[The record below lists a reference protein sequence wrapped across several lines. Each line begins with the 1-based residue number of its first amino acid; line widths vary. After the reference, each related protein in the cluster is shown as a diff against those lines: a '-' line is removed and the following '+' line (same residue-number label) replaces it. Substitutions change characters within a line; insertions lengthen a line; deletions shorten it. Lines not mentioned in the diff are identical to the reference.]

1 MEIAVI
7 GTGYV
12 GLVAGA
18 CFADLG
24 NKVICVDVNKEKIE
38 LLKKGKSPIFEPG
51 LDEMLSKNIK
61 AGRISFTTDTAD
73 AVKKS
78 QVIFIAVGTPQG
90 ENGESDLKYVEQA
103 ADTIGK
109 ALDGEK
115 VIVNKSTIPVGTGS
129 MVENK
134 VARHY
139 KGKFHVVSNPE
150 FLREGNAI
158 NDFLKPDRIVI
169 GARDE
174 KASKAMEELY
184 RPLGAKILFTD
195 IESAELI
202 KYGSNAMLATK
213 ISFINELAWLC
224 DKVNANIDTVAEG
237 IGLDSRIGPA
247 FLKAGCGWGGSCFPK
262 DVKALIHT
270 AKKYGVDL
278 KIPRAA
284 EEANK
289 RQKLLPVKKLKAG
302 LKSLKGKKIAML
314 GLSFKPDTDD
324 MREAPSV
331 EIANA
336 LLKEGAKV
344 SAYDP
349 VAMHEA
355 GKILKGVKFAA
366 SPYEALDGADALVL
380 VTEWNEFREIDFERI
395 KRIMKNPLIIDGRNI
410 YDRKHLEKIGFAYE
424 GIGK

>member
-1 MEIAVI
+1 
-7 GTGYV
+7 YV

-24 NKVICVDVNKEKIE
+24 NNVVCVDVDREKVE
-38 LLKKGKSPIFEPG
+38 MLKKGKSPIFEPG
-51 LDEMLSKNIK
+51 LEEMLEKNIK
-61 AGRISFTTDTAD
+61 AGRLSFTTSTAE

-78 QVIFIAVGTPQG
+78 QIIFIAVGTPQG

-103 ADTIGK
+103 ANAIGQ
-109 ALDGEK
+109 ALDCEK
-115 VIVNKSTIPVGTGS
+115 IIVNKSTVPVGTG
-129 MVENK
+129 NK
-134 VARHY
+134 VAKIIGKHY

-150 FLREGNAI
+150 FLREGSAI

-169 GARDE
+169 GSNDE
-174 KASKAMEELY
+174 KASKTMEELY
-184 RPLGAKILFTD
+184 RTLGAKILFTD

-213 ISFINELAWLC
+213 ISFINEIARLC
-224 DKVNANIDTVAEG
+224 DKVGANIEAVAEG
-237 IGLDSRIGPA
+237 IGLDKRIGPA

-284 EEANK
+284 EETNK
-289 RQKLLPVKKLKAG
+289 EQKLIPVKKLK
-302 LKSLKGKKIAML
+302 KHFKTLKGKKIALL
-314 GLSFKPDTDD
+314 GLSFKPNTDD
-324 MREAPSV
+324 MREAPSI
-331 EIANA
+331 EIAKK
-336 LLKEGAKV
+336 LLKEGAKI

-349 VAMHEA
+349 VAITQA
-355 GKILKGVKFAA
+355 KKTLKGIEFAS
-366 SPYEALDGADALVL
+366 SPYTALKNADAMLL
-380 VTEWNEFREIDFERI
+380 VTEWNEFREMDFERI
-395 KRIMKNPLIIDGRNI
+395 KRIMKKPLVIDGRNI
-410 YDRKHLEKIGFAYE
+410 YNRKSLQAMGFAYE